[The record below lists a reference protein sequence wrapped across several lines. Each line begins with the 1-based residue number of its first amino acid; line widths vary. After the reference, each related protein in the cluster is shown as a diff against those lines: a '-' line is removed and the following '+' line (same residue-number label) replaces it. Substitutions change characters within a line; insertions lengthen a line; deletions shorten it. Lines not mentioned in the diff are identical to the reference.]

1 MTSTTLQLIIEN
13 NKFNNSTNIPISNH
27 TLKINDSISI
37 INNEADKI
45 SRIINIFNNTI
56 PTEFSLIASSD
67 YIMYNLN
74 DPNIDSQYRNY
85 TFEYTFIKAGTY
97 NLYII
102 NMPNR
107 TTDLIKNSK
116 LIITVT
122 N

>member
-74 DPNIDSQYRNY
+74 DPNISEYRNY
-85 TFEYTFIKAGTY
+85 TFEYTFTKAGTY

-107 TTDLIKNSK
+107 TSDLIKNSK

>member
-13 NKFNNSTNIPISNH
+13 NKFNNSTNIPISTH
-27 TLKINDSISI
+27 TLKTNDSISI
-37 INNEADKI
+37 SNNEADKI
-45 SRIINIFNNTI
+45 SRIINIFNNTVS
-56 PTEFSLIASSD
+56 TEFSLIASSD

>member
-1 MTSTTLQLIIEN
+1 MTSTTLPLIIEN
-13 NKFNNSTNIPISNH
+13 NKFNNSANTPISNLS
-27 TLKINDSISI
+27 LKTNDIISI
-37 INNEADKI
+37 TNNEADKI
-45 SRIINIFNNTI
+45 SRIINIFNNTVS
-56 PTEFSLIASSD
+56 TEFSLIASSD

>member
-1 MTSTTLQLIIEN
+1 MTSTTLQLIMEN

-74 DPNIDSQYRNY
+74 DINIDSQYRNY
-85 TFEYTFIKAGTY
+85 TFEYTFTKAGTY

-107 TTDLIKNSK
+107 TSDLIKNSK

>member
-1 MTSTTLQLIIEN
+1 MIYFFID
-13 NKFNNSTNIPISNH
+13 NKFNNSANTPISNLS
-27 TLKINDSISI
+27 LKTNDIISI
-37 INNEADKI
+37 TNNEADKI
-45 SRIINIFNNTI
+45 SRIINIFNNTVS
-56 PTEFSLIASSD
+56 TEFSLIASSD

-74 DPNIDSQYRNY
+74 DQNIDSQYRNY

>member
-1 MTSTTLQLIIEN
+1 MTSTTLPLIIEN
-13 NKFNNSTNIPISNH
+13 NKFNNSANTPISNLS
-27 TLKINDSISI
+27 LKTNDIISI
-37 INNEADKI
+37 TNIEADKI
-45 SRIINIFNNTI
+45 SRIINIFNNTVS
-56 PTEFSLIASSD
+56 TEFSLIASSD

-74 DPNIDSQYRNY
+74 DQNIDSQYRNY
-85 TFEYTFIKAGTY
+85 TFEYTFTKIGTY

>member
-74 DPNIDSQYRNY
+74 DINIDSQYRNY
-85 TFEYTFIKAGTY
+85 TFEYTFIKAGIY

>member
-13 NKFNNSTNIPISNH
+13 NKFNNSTNIPISNY
-27 TLKINDSISI
+27 TLKINDSISTS
-37 INNEADKI
+37 NNETDKI

-56 PTEFSLIASSD
+56 STEFSLIASSD

-74 DPNIDSQYRNY
+74 DQNIDSQYRNY
-85 TFEYTFIKAGTY
+85 TFEYTFTKAGTY

-107 TTDLIKNSK
+107 TSDLIKNSK

>member
-1 MTSTTLQLIIEN
+1 MTSTTLPLIIEN
-13 NKFNNSTNIPISNH
+13 NKFNNSTNTPISNLS
-27 TLKINDSISI
+27 LKTNDIISI
-37 INNEADKI
+37 TNNEADKI
-45 SRIINIFNNTI
+45 SRIINIFNNTVS
-56 PTEFSLIASSD
+56 TEFSLIASSD